1 MQLTYDHTSWK
12 ADRLALGGPNDVSA
26 LVLTIEVLISVT
38 FWGVVAWRL
47 WPVLS

>member
-12 ADRLALGGPNDVSA
+12 ADHLAPERPEDVSA

-38 FWGVVAWRL
+38 FWSVVAWRL